1 MKSNQTVVYKLDS
14 EANTIT
20 YRVAGIDQ
28 PIVLRLDQCSME
40 NNARALVAG
49 YSQVMVIDTAAIGR
63 TDKDGAIIP
72 ETVRNHM
79 KWERMA
85 RKVEHL
91 NSGATTVAPE
101 RVARTPRVES
111 LADIR
116 AAIGRATK
124 RDEAGVEKLVQAS
137 VRERGGDVE
146 ANLRY
151 LSQARSVQMALAE
164 IKAERAPARAAD
176 DALDALLNDE

>member
-1 MKSNQTVVYKLDS
+1 MKSNQTVVYVYNAED
-14 EANTIT
+14 NTVT
-20 YRVAGIDQ
+20 YRVRGIDQ

-40 NNARALVAG
+40 NNTHALVAG
-49 YSQVMVIDTAAIGR
+49 YSQVMVVDTAAIERKG
-63 TDKDGAIIP
+63 KDGNLIP
-72 ETVRNHM
+72 DDVRNHM
-79 KWERMA
+79 KWERMQ

-101 RVARTPRVES
+101 RTARAPRVES

-116 AAIGRATK
+116 AAIGRATR
-124 RDEAGVEKLVQAS
+124 RDEAGVEKLVQAR
-137 VRERGGDVE
+137 VRECGGDVE

-151 LSQARSVQMALAE
+151 LAGAKAVQMALAE